1 MGVSGLTR
9 KKRPRGVGAQRS
21 HNNISKGLIA
31 MNKKLDK
38 SAESSGKIAPLRNVQ
53 LFQELV
59 NRVKDAPSHLP
70 NWGVFSGR
78 SGDGKT
84 TACSHVALRTD
95 ALLFECRSTWSTG
108 TLIQAICDELNFGPI
123 KGSISA
129 KETKIIGALHDF
141 PVPLIFDEADHLVK
155 RSLIDVI
162 RGISD
167 SARVPIVL
175 IGEQHLP
182 IKLEQFERAHNRVLS
197 WEQTVPC
204 VFEEAKQLLKLYSE
218 HIEISDDLLRKI
230 VNDTDGSTRRIVTNI
245 ERVREFANIHGL
257 MLVDLKSY
265 NAEIYRG
272 KPTNHFKK
280 LARVQA

>member
-1 MGVSGLTR
+1 
-9 KKRPRGVGAQRS
+9 
-21 HNNISKGLIA
+21 

-38 SAESSGKIAPLRNVQ
+38 RLEPSSKIVPLRNVQ
-53 LFQELV
+53 IFHEQV
-59 NRVKDAPSHLP
+59 NRVKAAPSHLP
-70 NWGVFSGR
+70 NWAVFSGR

-123 KGSISA
+123 KGSISS
-129 KETKIIGALHDF
+129 KETKIIGALYDY

-155 RSLIDVI
+155 KSLIDVI

-167 SARVPIVL
+167 AARVPIVL

-182 IKLEQFERAHNRVLS
+182 VKLEQFERAHNRVLS

-204 VFEEAKQLLKLYSE
+204 DIDEAKQLLKLYSE
-218 HIEISDDLLRKI
+218 RIDIADDLLRKI
-230 VNDTDGSTRRIVTNI
+230 VTDTDGSTRRIVTNI
-245 ERVREFANIHGL
+245 ERVREFAMIHGL
-257 MLVDLKSY
+257 MMVDVKTY
-265 NAEIYRG
+265 HAEIYRG
-272 KPTNHFKK
+272 KPANQFKK
-280 LARVQA
+280 PARGAA